1 MIYSRKV
8 AMVQNIGT
16 ASPRHHEMN
25 VRMTSGSGQ
34 RNDIAWWYLDIPSM
48 LISEQPTAIQSPA
61 ADTPCALNNF
71 ATVVARANSP
81 QPVQLPIQIEGIA
94 APALKYRFCRVEST
108 SSVQIHA
115 HANAK
120 WSIGLS
126 KTDHADLQL
135 RYPACTT
142 QTCICAQIHKYK
154 NANAQIQKRR
164 WGRSMTL
171 IPHPTESTIAAYC
184 AVLCFAKID
193 PIASLFILS
202 AQWATM

>member
-1 MIYSRKV
+1 
-8 AMVQNIGT
+8 
-16 ASPRHHEMN
+16 
-25 VRMTSGSGQ
+25 MTSPGDIWTFHPCWY
-34 RNDIAWWYLDIPSM
+34 RNNPRRFNHR
-48 LISEQPTAIQSPA
+48 QPTHLARWIILPPWSQE
-61 ADTPCALNNF
+61 PCC
-71 ATVVARANSP
+71 TKSP
-81 QPVQLPIQIEGIA
+81 QPSSTSYSNRGNCSTSSKIQI
-94 APALKYRFCRVEST
+94 EST

-142 QTCICAQIHKYK
+142 QTCLCAQIHKYK

-184 AVLCFAKID
+184 AVLCFAKIN